1 MQWAWE
7 RAGLSPA
14 TAGLI
19 EGHGTST
26 ALGDVVEVECL
37 NEVFGS
43 LDLPV
48 ASIALGSA
56 KSNIGHLKAAAGAAG
71 LLKAVFA
78 LRDKVLPPSLHF
90 ERPNSEHRLGPLAV
104 LA

>member
-1 MQWAWE
+1 MGLGA
-7 RAGLSPA
+7 AGLSPA
-14 TAGLI
+14 TVGLI

-26 ALGDVVEVECL
+26 ALGDVVEVECRH
-37 NEVFGS
+37 EVFGS

-78 LRDKVLPPSLHF
+78 LRDKVLPPSTPL
-90 ERPNSEHRLGPLAV
+90 RAAQPQHRLGPLAV